1 MVDEYIVGVR
11 IKAITRLIL
20 RVLALRYGGRRN
32 RGWMHSSLVQVSNLL
47 PSSQDWTDADIICLM
62 AGTGGTIAGTGRYMK
77 SMNEDVRVVL
87 ADPEGSGLYNKVNS
101 RQDRPETT

>member
-1 MVDEYIVGVR
+1 
-11 IKAITRLIL
+11 
-20 RVLALRYGGRRN
+20 
-32 RGWMHSSLVQVSNLL
+32 
-47 PSSQDWTDADIICLM
+47 M